1 MKNNLLLITS
11 VNWANINML
20 YALFIAVNF
29 FIMLLAV
36 LPQFYFK
43 ISLILCKVTEMN
55 MCIRELKRFLGQTY
69 IATEDIATYLP
80 S

>member
-43 ISLILCKVTEMN
+43 ISLILCTMKDT
-55 MCIRELKRFLGQTY
+55 RLQR
-69 IATEDIATYLP
+69 
-80 S
+80 

>member
-1 MKNNLLLITS
+1 MKNNLLMITS

-20 YALFIAVNF
+20 YALFNAVNF

-43 ISLILCKVTEMN
+43 ISLILCTMKDT
-55 MCIRELKRFLGQTY
+55 RLQR
-69 IATEDIATYLP
+69 
-80 S
+80 

>member
-11 VNWANINML
+11 VSWANINIQSAL
-20 YALFIAVNF
+20 YIAVNV

-43 ISLILCKVTEMN
+43 ISLILCTMKDT
-55 MCIRELKRFLGQTY
+55 RLQR
-69 IATEDIATYLP
+69 
-80 S
+80 